1 MNYTATIE
9 RGVDVKAK
17 PISLTAVKLK
27 DKLWKERFRLVKE
40 EVIPYQWDSLNDR
53 IPGVPPS
60 HAIENFRIAAGESE
74 GEFFGMVFQDSDVA
88 KWLEAVSYVLAT
100 EPDAK
105 LEETADDV
113 IELIARAQQED
124 GYLNTYFTVA
134 EPEKRWTNLR
144 DWHELYCAGHMM
156 EAAVAYYEA
165 TGKRKLLDVMCRF
178 ADYIAEVFGPEP
190 DKMQGYPG
198 HPEIELALVRLYHA
212 TGKERYLNLSKYFID
227 QRGQQPHWY
236 EIEAKG
242 REDAPRR
249 HPHDY
254 LGPAYS
260 QAHLPIRQQTTAEGH
275 SVRALYLFSGV
286 TDVAAETDDKELLE
300 VCRQLWDNVTNRRMY
315 VTGAVGSDHFGER
328 FTFDYDLPND
338 RAYTETCASIAL
350 VFWAHRMLHVDL
362 DGKYTDVLERSLYN
376 GVLSGIS
383 LDGKSFFYVN
393 PLEVWPKAC
402 SARNDLRHVKPVRQ
416 GWFSCA
422 CCPPNVARLLASLP
436 HYVYSYTS
444 DTAYVHLYVASEVD
458 LPLGDAKVRLTQ
470 ETDYPWQETV
480 NITVQPEEAREF
492 TLALRIP
499 GWCQEASLSVN
510 GQPVD
515 LAPIT
520 TKGYAY
526 LRRMWQPGDRLQLT
540 LPMPILRVRTNPE
553 VRENAGRVALQ
564 RGPIVYC
571 LEEVDNGSNL
581 SGIIL
586 PPEAK
591 LTAEWKPELLEGV
604 MVITGKALRVD
615 ESQWGGNLYSAGS
628 SLPTTEAIEITAV
641 PYSTWCNRQPGEM
654 IVWIREA

>member
-17 PISLTAVKLK
+17 PISLPAVKLK

-242 REDAPRR
+242 REEAPRR

-300 VCRQLWDNVTNRRMY
+300 VCRQLWDNVTNHRMY

-444 DTAYVHLYVASEVD
+444 DTAYVHLYVASEV
-458 LPLGDAKVRLTQ
+458 
-470 ETDYPWQETV
+470 
-480 NITVQPEEAREF
+480 
-492 TLALRIP
+492 
-499 GWCQEASLSVN
+499 
-510 GQPVD
+510 
-515 LAPIT
+515 
-520 TKGYAY
+520 
-526 LRRMWQPGDRLQLT
+526 
-540 LPMPILRVRTNPE
+540 
-553 VRENAGRVALQ
+553 
-564 RGPIVYC
+564 
-571 LEEVDNGSNL
+571 
-581 SGIIL
+581 
-586 PPEAK
+586 
-591 LTAEWKPELLEGV
+591 
-604 MVITGKALRVD
+604 
-615 ESQWGGNLYSAGS
+615 
-628 SLPTTEAIEITAV
+628 
-641 PYSTWCNRQPGEM
+641 
-654 IVWIREA
+654 

>member
-1 MNYTATIE
+1 M
-9 RGVDVKAK
+9 KAK

-27 DKLWKERFRLVKE
+27 DRLWKERFRLVKE
-40 EVIPYQWDSLNDR
+40 EVVPYQWDSLNDR

-74 GEFFGMVFQDSDVA
+74 GEFFGMVFQDSDLA
-88 KWLEAVSYVLAT
+88 KWLEAVSYVLAM
-100 EPDAK
+100 EPDVK

-113 IELIARAQQED
+113 IGLIARAQQED

-212 TGKERYLNLSKYFID
+212 TGEGRYLNLSKYFID
-227 QRGQQPHWY
+227 QRGQKPHWY

-286 TDVAAETDDKELLE
+286 TDVAAETNDKELLE

-315 VTGAVGSDHFGER
+315 VTGGVGSDHFGER

-338 RAYTETCASIAL
+338 SAYTETCASIAL

-362 DGKYTDVLERSLYN
+362 DGKYTDVMERALYN

-393 PLEVWPKAC
+393 PLEVWPEAC
-402 SARNDLRHVKPVRQ
+402 SVRNDLRHVKTVRQ

-436 HYVYSYTS
+436 QYVYSYTS

-458 LPLGDAKVRLTQ
+458 LPLREAKAKLIQ
-470 ETDYPWQETV
+470 ETDYPWQDVV
-480 NITVQPEEAREF
+480 NITVQPEEASEF

-499 GWCQEASLSVN
+499 GWCQEASLAVN

-515 LAPIT
+515 LASVT

-526 LRRMWQPGDRLQLT
+526 VRRVWQPGDRLQLT
-540 LPMPILRVRTNPE
+540 LPMPILRVRANPE

-571 LEEVDNGSNL
+571 LEEVDNGANL
-581 SGIIL
+581 FGIIL
-586 PPEAK
+586 PLETK
-591 LTAEWKPELLEGV
+591 LTAEWKPELLGGV
-604 MVITGKALRVD
+604 MVIKGEALRVD
-615 ESQWGGNLYSAGS
+615 ECKWGGNLYSTAS
-628 SLPTTEAIEITAV
+628 SLPATQAIEITAV